1 MNGNRIE
8 ALDYLR
14 GVMALSVMAYHYTV
28 WAGVSLAADSM
39 LSKLGIY
46 AVSAFYILSGLS
58 LAVAYRGKIDS
69 YWGIFRFLIKRIFRI
84 APLLWLSVF
93 SVMLLQYLG
102 SHIEGG
108 EFEIPYY
115 RLILNLTLLFGF
127 INPMPYMS
135 TGAWSIGNEIVFYVI
150 FPFLL
155 LLALRWSW
163 ACSVAFFIGSCIGL
177 YFAFSVLDHSKG
189 LAEQWSIYVNP
200 FNQLFLF
207 LGGIVIGIHARPE
220 SIEIRKG
227 IFFALVVAVL
237 FWRYP
242 VEGDRINLV
251 SGFSRCYLSIL
262 LFAFVWLV
270 YSSAIHIGGKVAVAL
285 AFSGQSCYSIYLLH
299 PLVAIPIKYF
309 FTSIGVPLITT
320 YVFAAVVTLV
330 LSRFT
335 FKYIEKPMMRFGA
348 EISDVIRKR
357 QGVRG

>member
-46 AVSAFYILSGLS
+46 AVSVFYILSGLS

-69 YWGIFRFLIKRIFRI
+69 CQGVARFLVKRIFRI

-102 SHIEGG
+102 SHIQGG

-115 RLILNLTLLFGF
+115 RLFLNLTLLFGF
-127 INPMPYMS
+127 IDPMPYMS

-150 FPFLL
+150 FPFLF

-163 ACSVAFFIGSCIGL
+163 AWSVAFFIGSLVGL
-177 YFAFSVLDHSKG
+177 YFAFSVLDQSKG
-189 LAEQWSIYVNP
+189 LEEQWSIYVNP

-220 SIEIRKG
+220 SINTKKG
-227 IFFALVVAVL
+227 VFFALVVAAL
-237 FWRYP
+237 FWVYP
-242 VEGDRINLV
+242 VEGDRIHLV
-251 SGFSRCYLSIL
+251 SGFSRCYLPVL
-262 LFAFVWLV
+262 LFVFVWLV
-270 YSSAIHIGGKVAVAL
+270 YGSAIHIGGKVAMAL
-285 AFSGQSCYSIYLLH
+285 AFSGEACYSIYLLH
-299 PLVAIPIKYF
+299 PLVAIPMKYV
-309 FTSIGVPLITT
+309 FTAIGVPPITT

-335 FKYIEKPMMRFGA
+335 FKYIEKPMMRVGA
-348 EISDVIRKR
+348 EISNLIRKR
-357 QGVRG
+357 QGVPG